1 MAGLSFRVQNCYS
14 GIHLRLV
21 CSRHSCIVLRIV
33 QVHNEIPVG
42 SAYLFPDKTQGR
54 NFHGLQLREKFLGL
68 APETCLATSIA
79 ASSRKYV
86 PLLFGHLGNAQA
98 TLLEDLHVLQDPTV
112 PSEFLKLLERD
123 HLGEFLDE
131 FDMYETPLRFLAV

>member
-1 MAGLSFRVQNCYS
+1 M
-14 GIHLRLV
+14 
-21 CSRHSCIVLRIV
+21 CSRHSCIVLRIG

-54 NFHGLQLREKFLGL
+54 HYHGLQLGEKFLRL
-68 APETCLATSIA
+68 APETRLATSIA
-79 ASSRKYV
+79 ASIREYV
-86 PLLFGHLGNAQA
+86 PLLLGHLGNAQA
-98 TLLEDLHVLQDPTV
+98 TLLEDLHVLQDPTIL
-112 PSEFLKLLERD
+112 SKFLELLERD